1 MGKSII
7 ITSGKGGVG
16 KSTCTANIGAA
27 LAEMGYSVALVDGD
41 MGLRNLDVIMGLENR
56 IVFTALDAAE
66 RKCTIRS
73 ALVRDRR
80 SENLYLLPAEQHRNI
95 ELMTPEHMEW
105 ICRSLKEAFDYVL
118 IDCPAGIDRGY
129 RTSVAGADEA
139 IVITTPE
146 VAAIRD
152 ADRIIGVLSSDG
164 ILNIRLI
171 INKIRGEMMRN
182 GNMVSCQDI
191 ENILG
196 VSSVG
201 YVPDDK
207 AVVVSTNRGELSARS
222 FRSHAGREFRK
233 IASRITG
240 ALMDMPYGK
249 KTVARSAVES

>member
-27 LAEMGYSVALVDGD
+27 LADMGHSVVLVDGD

-56 IVFTALDAAE
+56 IVFTSLDAAQG
-66 RKCTIRS
+66 RCTIKS
-73 ALVRDRR
+73 ALIKDRR
-80 SENLYLLPAEQHRNI
+80 SDNLFLLPAEQHKNI

-152 ADRIIGVLSSDG
+152 ADKIVGVLASDG
-164 ILNIRLI
+164 ICKIRLV
-171 INKIRGEMMRN
+171 INKIRGELMRS
-182 GNMVSCQDI
+182 GNMVSCKDI
-191 ENILG
+191 ESILG
-196 VSSVG
+196 LNSLG

-207 AVVVSTNRGELSARS
+207 TVVVNTNRGQLSSRT
-222 FRSHAGREFRK
+222 FRSSAGKEFRK
-233 IASRITG
+233 IATKIIGSHSPSYRGQENI
-240 ALMDMPYGK
+240 
-249 KTVARSAVES
+249 AVVGT

>member
-16 KSTCTANIGAA
+16 KSTCAANIGAA
-27 LAEMGYSVALVDGD
+27 LADMGYSVVLVDGD

-56 IVFTALDAAE
+56 IVFTSLDAALK
-66 RKCTIRS
+66 KCTIKS
-73 ALVRDRR
+73 ALVKDRH
-80 SENLYLLPAEQHRNI
+80 SDNLFLLPAEQHKNI

-152 ADRIIGVLSSDG
+152 ADKIIGVLSSDG
-164 ILNIRLI
+164 ICQIRLV
-171 INKIRGEMMRN
+171 INKIRSELMRS
-182 GNMVSCQDI
+182 GNMVSCSDI

-196 VSSVG
+196 VKSIG

-207 AVVVSTNRGELSARS
+207 TVVVNTNRGQLSVRT
-222 FRSHAGREFRK
+222 FRSVAGREFRK
-233 IASRITG
+233 IAGKISGNRTLVSRG
-240 ALMDMPYGK
+240 EEM
-249 KTVARSAVES
+249 SAVRI